1 MNKDVRVLVTG
12 AGGFIGGH
20 LVQYLKG
27 LGFWVRGVDIK
38 ESPWWDIGPDEFIR
52 LDLVDVCQAHTAVQN
67 IDWVFALAADM
78 GGMGFITDPSSQS
91 SILYNNT
98 KINFNTMEAAAESDV
113 KRYLF
118 TSSVCIYPTN
128 KLNKTGIAPLR
139 EEDAYPALPQKTYGW
154 EKLQAEHLCLAY
166 GEEYDIETR
175 IVRLQNTYGSKG
187 TWKGGREKAPAALS
201 RKIAIAKLSG
211 GSQVEVWGD
220 GKATRSFMYVD
231 DCVRGLHKAIISDYP
246 YPITLGPDRVIDI
259 NSLVYMLAGIA
270 RTDVD
275 IVYIKGPQGVRGRNF
290 CHKRANNILGWEPEV
305 SLEVGMEKTYR
316 WVEQQVIEEGLL

>member
-1 MNKDVRVLVTG
+1 MKRVLVTG

-38 ESPWWDIGPDEFIR
+38 ESPWWDVGPDEFII
-52 LDLVDVCQAHTAVQN
+52 LDLVDICQAYTAVLGM
-67 IDWVFALAADM
+67 DWVFALAADM
-78 GGMGFITDPSSQS
+78 GGMGFITDPHSQS

-98 KINFNTMEAAAESDV
+98 LINFSTMEAASLSSV

-128 KLNKTGIAPLR
+128 KLDRTDIAPLR

-166 GEEYDIETR
+166 GKEYDIETR
-175 IVRLQNTYGSKG
+175 IVRLQNVYGPKG
-187 TWKGGREKAPAALS
+187 TWDGGREKASAAIC
-201 RKIAIAKLSG
+201 RKVAMAKISG
-211 GSQVEVWGD
+211 DPTVEIWGD

-231 DCVRGLHKAIISDYP
+231 DCVRGLYTLMESDCRVP
-246 YPITLGPDRVIDI
+246 VTLGPDRVISIDYLTDMI
-259 NSLVYMLAGIA
+259 VQIAGIE
-270 RTDVD
+270 
-275 IVYIKGPQGVRGRNF
+275 IEKVYVEGPQGVRGRNF
-290 CHKRANNILGWEPEV
+290 DHTRIRNLGWEPRF
-305 SLEVGMEKTYR
+305 SLELGMEKTYK
-316 WVEQQVIEEGLL
+316 WVEDQVLKTN